1 MRDRYGLTAVSEF
14 VIPKLFSPTLSEH
27 RSPSEQAMQIPISE
41 RERNLILE
49 LSEGHFHDLKAV
61 EIKPAKLSESVS
73 AFANSA
79 GGEIYIGVSE
89 EKCGNNKI
97 RKWRGF
103 PDIEA
108 ANAVLQMLNQ
118 IAPLSDFISTSFLSC
133 KSEQGLVL
141 KIEIL
146 RNGSITRATDGI
158 PYIRKGAQKLPVN
171 TDEGLERLKLDK
183 GISSYEDY
191 KVQSE
196 IETIE
201 NSTVAIE
208 FLLGVVPTAEPEAWL
223 RKQRFIVD
231 KNPTVAGVLLFS
243 EEPQALLPKRTA
255 IKIFRYKTSDKV
267 PSREHLVFDPLTIEG
282 WAYRLIY
289 DAVAKTQEIV
299 EDLKRLG
306 DAGLLE
312 VEYPAE
318 TLHEIITNA
327 VLHRDYSVAADIQI
341 RVFDNRIEVESPG
354 RLAGHVTTDNILHT
368 QFARNQRLVRMI
380 NKFPDP
386 PNKDV
391 GEGLNTAFDAM
402 RKLRLRDPVINEGE
416 SSVTVIIPH
425 QRLASPE
432 DLVMDFLRGNSEITN
447 RQARELCGV
456 RSENSMKS
464 IFKRLES
471 RGLIEQVPDR
481 TRFRAAWRLKI

>member
-1 MRDRYGLTAVSEF
+1 MRTPVDKRQRDLLLA
-14 VIPKLFSPTLSEH
+14 
-27 RSPSEQAMQIPISE
+27 
-41 RERNLILE
+41 LE
-49 LSEGHFHDLKAV
+49 EDHFHDLKAI
-61 EIKPAKLSESVS
+61 EIKPSKLSESVS
-73 AFANSA
+73 AFANAS
-79 GGEIYIGVSE
+79 GGEIYVGIRE
-89 EKCGNNKI
+89 DKQGNTKV
-97 RKWRGF
+97 RRWAGF
-103 PDIEA
+103 DDVEA

-118 IAPLSDFISTSFLSC
+118 IAPLADFVTTAFLEC
-133 KSEQGLVL
+133 EGEAGVLL

-146 RNGSITRATDGI
+146 RNGTITRATDGI
-158 PYIRKGAQKLPVN
+158 PYLRKGAQKLPID

-191 KVQSE
+191 KVQAE
-196 IETIE
+196 LATIE
-201 NSTVAIE
+201 NSEVTLG
-208 FLLGVVPTAEPEAWL
+208 FLLGVVPTAEPEPWL
-223 RKQRFIVD
+223 RKQRFIID
-231 KNPTVAGVLLFS
+231 QSPTVAGVLLFA

-255 IKIFRYKTSDKV
+255 IKIFRYRTSELV
-267 PSREHLVFDPLTIEG
+267 PTREHLVFDPLTVEG

-306 DAGLLE
+306 EAGLLE
-312 VEYPAE
+312 VQYPAE

-341 RVFDNRIEVESPG
+341 RIFDNRIEVESPG

-380 NKFPDP
+380 NKFPNP

-402 RKLRLRDPVINEGE
+402 RKLRLRDPVIQEGA
-416 SSVTVIIPH
+416 SSVTVTIPH

-432 DLVMDFLRGNSEITN
+432 DLVMEFLRANPEIAN

-456 RSENSMKS
+456 RSENSMKA
-464 IFKRLES
+464 IFKRLEA
-471 RGLIEQVPDR
+471 RGLIEQVPER
-481 TRFRAAWRLKI
+481 TRFKAAWRRRDG